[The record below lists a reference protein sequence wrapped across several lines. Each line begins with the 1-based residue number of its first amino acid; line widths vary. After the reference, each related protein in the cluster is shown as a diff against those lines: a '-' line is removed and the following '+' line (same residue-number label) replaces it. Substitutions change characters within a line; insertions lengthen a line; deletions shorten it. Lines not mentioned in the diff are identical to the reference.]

1 MRQELIEA
9 IKPHEERVELG
20 GLTLIVRE
28 LACAADITAFQ
39 DNADMTYKLVVRSTF
54 DEAGE
59 PAFSDEDIP
68 ALKAGAKFALLPL
81 INAVT
86 RVNGFALKE
95 NIKNS
100 AAAPGN
106 G

>member
-1 MRQELIEA
+1 MRRELSEA
-9 IKPHEERVELG
+9 IKPREERIEFG

-28 LACAADITAFQ
+28 LATSADVTAFQ

-81 INAVT
+81 ITAVT
-86 RVNGFALKE
+86 RVNGFALEK
-95 NIKNS
+95 NVKNS
-100 AAAPGN
+100 AAAPGA